1 MSRFARTVPR
11 ERPVY
16 RKLRGYAFDPSLSIK
31 MDTVA
36 INDVV
41 YKIRW
46 EELLQNNG
54 TTPSV
59 GPVGEYV
66 EVVDFDPT
74 MGPNGTLY
82 APVDLNDPYILANDG
97 LTPSES
103 NPQFHQQFVY
113 AASMLT
119 IQHFEQALGRQI
131 LWAPRIF
138 GKESPEAK
146 RGLYEEYVPRLR
158 IYPHA
163 MRIANAYYSP
173 LKKAVLCGYF
183 SATPKTAA
191 LQMPGSLVFSC
202 LSHDI
207 VAHEVT
213 HAILDGV
220 HRNYNRATNPDVLAF
235 HEAFSDIVA
244 LFQHFTF
251 PEVLKHQIAR
261 TRGDL
266 EKQSLLGELA
276 QQVGVAM
283 GGYGSL
289 RDAIGGHDKQTGE
302 WSLKDPTPMDYERT
316 TEPHD
321 RGSILVAA
329 VFEAFLTIY
338 KNRVKD
344 LLRIATGGTGIL
356 PQGEIPPDL
365 VNRLAGEAAKTATHV
380 LSMCVRALDFC
391 PPVDITFGE
400 YLRAIITADYEMV
413 KEDRHHYRLA
423 FIDAFRRRGIYPTG
437 IRTLSE
443 ESLRYRDEWDGLHP
457 STQMMMNFIREFLTE
472 YRNEVIYTKDR
483 REIYDITKNYIAGAT
498 PLYAGAADASEG
510 NRPVSSRDKKIKG
523 LHERLWQKF
532 DNYTEFEMLTG
543 LVFGDNWREFGA
555 NESKTNPNWPSF
567 QVLDLRIASRVGPN
581 GNTVNHIIFG
591 LVQRIGVVYGTK
603 DGQRE
608 TRKEK
613 FKRAYTAADW
623 RISKASQQGE
633 SSSTNNAEEALNDDV
648 PSGPPGGI
656 EVRGGCTLIFD
667 LDSATLK
674 YAIAK
679 RLLTALPDGGERTLN
694 WEWIDQVRTYQVE
707 ELPRQMSLHSQAFA
721 AADHGQIDEPFA
733 MLHQHFGESH
743 AEE

>member
-1 MSRFARTVPR
+1 MSRFARKVPH

-16 RKLRGYAFDPSLSIK
+16 RKLRGYAFDPSLSVK
-31 MDTVA
+31 LDTAA

-41 YKIRW
+41 YRIRW
-46 EELLQNNG
+46 EELLQDDG
-54 TTPSV
+54 KTPSV

-66 EVVDFDPT
+66 EVIDFDPT
-74 MGPNGTLY
+74 IGPSGALY
-82 APVDLNDPYILANDG
+82 VPVDLNNPYILANDG

-113 AASMLT
+113 AVSMLT
-119 IQHFEQALGRQI
+119 IQNFEQALGRQI
-131 LWAPRIF
+131 LWAPRIL
-138 GKESPEAK
+138 GKDSPEAK
-146 RGLYEEYVPRLR
+146 SGLYEEYVPRLR

-251 PEVLKHQIAR
+251 PEVLKQQISR

-266 EKQSLLGELA
+266 EKQNLLGELA

-283 GGYGSL
+283 GGYASL
-289 RDAIGGHDKQTGE
+289 RDAIGSHDKLTGE
-302 WSLKDPTPMDYERT
+302 WSLKEPNPTDYERT

-356 PQGEIPPDL
+356 PQGEIHPDL
-365 VNRLAGEAAKTATHV
+365 VNRLAGEASKTATHV

-400 YLRAIITADYEMV
+400 YLRAVITADYEMM
-413 KEDRHHYRLA
+413 KDDPQRYRLA
-423 FIDAFRRRGIYPTG
+423 FIDAFRRRGIYPRG

-443 ESLRYRDEWDGLHP
+443 ESLRYRDEWEGLNQY
-457 STQMMMNFIREFLTE
+457 TQSMMDIIRKFLIA

-483 REIYDITKNYIAGAT
+483 RKIYDITRKYVAGVT
-498 PLYAGAADASEG
+498 SGPG
-510 NRPVSSRDKKIKG
+510 NGDGIQG
-523 LHERLWQKF
+523 LHERLRSKF
-532 DNYTEFEMLTG
+532 DNYAEFEMLTG
-543 LVFGDNWREFGA
+543 LVFNRNWRDFGA
-555 NESKTNPNWPSF
+555 DRSSSNRSWPSF
-567 QVLDLRIASRVGPN
+567 QVLDLRIATRVGPN
-581 GNTVNHIIFG
+581 GNIVNHIIFG
-591 LVQRIGVVYGTK
+591 LVQRIGVVYGT
-603 DGQRE
+603 RE
-608 TRKEK
+608 TEIAGVKEK
-613 FKRAYTAADW
+613 FKRPYTLKDW
-623 RISKASQQGE
+623 KLANRDRRDGD
-633 SSSTNNAEEALNDDV
+633 LDNDSNEDDT
-648 PSGPPGGI
+648 PEPRGGI

-679 RLLTALPDGGERTLN
+679 RLITARPDGQERTLN
-694 WEWIDQVRTYQVE
+694 WEWIDRVRRYQTE
-707 ELPRQMSLHSQAFA
+707 DLARQIALSSQAFA
-721 AADHGQIDEPFA
+721 SAEHGLIDEPFA
-733 MLHQHFGESH
+733 MLHQHVGDRH

>member
-1 MSRFARTVPR
+1 MSRFARKVPH

-16 RKLRGYAFDPSLSIK
+16 RKLRGYAFDPSLSVK
-31 MDTVA
+31 MDTAA

-46 EELLQNNG
+46 EELLQDDG
-54 TTPSV
+54 KTPSV

-74 MGPNGTLY
+74 IGANGTLY
-82 APVDLNDPYILANDG
+82 APVDLNHPYILANDG

-113 AASMLT
+113 AVSMLT

-138 GKESPEAK
+138 GKGNPEAAS
-146 RGLYEEYVPRLR
+146 GLYEEYVRRLR

-163 MRIANAYYSP
+163 VRIANAYYSP

-207 VAHEVT
+207 VTHEVT
-213 HAILDGV
+213 HAILDGI
-220 HRNYNRATNPDVLAF
+220 HRNYNRATNADVLAF

-244 LFQHFTF
+244 LLQHFTF

-283 GGYGSL
+283 GEYGSL
-289 RDAIGGHDKQTGE
+289 REAIGSHDKQTGE
-302 WSLKDPTPMDYERT
+302 WSLKEPKPTDYERT
-316 TEPHD
+316 TESHD

-356 PQGEIPPDL
+356 PQGEIHPDL
-365 VNRLAGEAAKTATHV
+365 VNRLAGEASKTATHV

-400 YLRAIITADYEMV
+400 YLRAVITADYEMV
-413 KEDRHHYRLA
+413 KDDPHHYRLA
-423 FIDAFRRRGIYPTG
+423 FIDAFRRRGIYPSE

-443 ESLRYRDEWDGLHP
+443 ESLRYRDEWGGLGKD
-457 STQMMMNFIREFLTE
+457 TRMMMDIIRKFLIE

-483 REIYDITKNYIAGAT
+483 REIYDITRKYVNGVKRSAT
-498 PLYAGAADASEG
+498 EKG
-510 NRPVSSRDKKIKG
+510 IKG
-523 LHERLWQKF
+523 LHERLWLKF
-532 DNYTEFEMLTG
+532 DNSPEFEMLTG
-543 LVFGDNWREFGA
+543 LVFNRNWREFGA
-555 NESKTNPNWPSF
+555 DESPTNPSWASF
-567 QVLDLRIASRVGPN
+567 QVLDLRIATRVGPN

-591 LVQRIGVVYGTK
+591 LVQRIGAVYGT
-603 DGQRE
+603 RE
-608 TRKEK
+608 TEVEREDGRIERKKEK
-613 FKRAYTAADW
+613 FKHPYTSEDWQRAHSARQDGDPDDD
-623 RISKASQQGE
+623 SKGDA
-633 SSSTNNAEEALNDDV
+633 
-648 PSGPPGGI
+648 PPEPRGGI

-674 YAIAK
+674 YAIPK
-679 RLLTALPDGGERTLN
+679 RLITALPGSQKRTLN
-694 WEWIDQVRTYQVE
+694 WEWIDQVRKYQVE
-707 ELPRQMSLHSQAFA
+707 DLPRQMSLSLQAFA
-721 AADHGQIDEPFA
+721 SADHGQIDEPFA
-733 MLHQHFGESH
+733 MLHQQVGGRH

>member
-1 MSRFARTVPR
+1 MSRFARKVPR

-31 MDTVA
+31 LDTAA
-36 INDVV
+36 INNVV

-46 EELLQNNG
+46 EELLEEDG
-54 TTPSV
+54 KTPSV

-74 MGPNGTLY
+74 IGVNGTLY
-82 APVDLNDPYILANDG
+82 APVNLNDPYVLANDG

-113 AASMLT
+113 AVSMLT
-119 IQHFEQALGRQI
+119 IQNFEQALGRQI
-131 LWAPRIF
+131 LWAPRVF
-138 GKESPEAK
+138 GKDSRESE
-146 RGLYEEYVPRLR
+146 RGLKEEYVRRLR

-235 HEAFSDIVA
+235 HEAFSDVVA

-289 RDAIGGHDKQTGE
+289 RNAIGSYDKQTGE
-302 WSLKDPTPMDYERT
+302 WSLKEPSPTDYQRT

-329 VFEAFLTIY
+329 LFEAFLTIY
-338 KNRVKD
+338 TNRIKD
-344 LLRIATGGTGIL
+344 LLRIATGGSGIL
-356 PQGEIPPDL
+356 PQGEIHPDL
-365 VNRLAGEAAKTATHV
+365 VNRLAAEASKASTHV

-400 YLRAIITADYEMV
+400 YLRAVITADYEMV
-413 KEDRHHYRLA
+413 KDDTHRYRLA
-423 FIDAFRRRGIYPTG
+423 FIDAFRRRGIYPSG

-443 ESLRYRDEWDGLHP
+443 ESLRYRDEWDHLQP
-457 STQMMMNFIREFLTE
+457 DTQQMMNIIREFLEE
-472 YRNEVIYTKDR
+472 YRDEVIYTKN
-483 REIYDITKNYIAGAT
+483 REVIYDITKRYITGVKQ
-498 PLYAGAADASEG
+498 LDE
-510 NRPVSSRDKKIKG
+510 KKEIKG
-523 LHERLWQKF
+523 LHERLWRKF
-532 DNYTEFEMLTG
+532 DNFTEFEMLTG
-543 LVFGDNWREFGA
+543 LVFNSNWRKLGA
-555 NESKTNPNWPSF
+555 DKSKTVPDCPSF
-567 QVLDLRIASRVGPN
+567 QVLDLRIATRVGPN

-591 LVQRIGVVYGTK
+591 LVQRIGVVYGK
-603 DGQRE
+603 RKIEVVGEDGQIE
-608 TRKEK
+608 VKNEK
-613 FKRAYTAADW
+613 FKEPYTLDDW
-623 RISKASQQGE
+623 KQSNLTEVVGDS
-633 SSSTNNAEEALNDDV
+633 NDD
-648 PSGPPGGI
+648 SSADGPPESRGGI

-667 LDSATLK
+667 LDSAKLK

-679 RLLTALPDGGERTLN
+679 RLVKAPLQGQERTLN
-694 WEWIDQVRTYQVE
+694 WEWIDKVRKYQSE
-707 ELPRQMSLHSQAFA
+707 DLPLQISLSSQAFA
-721 AADHGQIDEPFA
+721 SIAHGQIDEPFA
-733 MLHQHFGESH
+733 MLHQHVGDQH